1 MLSRKGQGGAQGPC
15 RPSAYRRFD
24 VVLAKFLV
32 SKERMKPLMA
42 LFLHV
47 HAFAILACT
56 SQQPGVI
63 EVPPEGTPS
72 IPGPMPGFG
81 PFPTYSDALLAACP
95 KILSLDEA
103 VASRPETPRLR
114 FFQSTPKEY
123 CAWIYYTPGGSYEMS
138 LAAVNP
144 RRHESRCRLPD
155 YVHDARY
162 TGKTLGYVFA
172 VHNHPLRSELSFD
185 DIGFIVE
192 QAMLHGLTVTTPEK
206 EVDLGIAAFFSKN
219 KATQQPTCDGLHLYF
234 PRTGELFTWNRDSQG
249 DWVKKPYGKVS
260 LREKSGGPGFD
271 IKIEK
276 FEE

>member
-1 MLSRKGQGGAQGPC
+1 
-15 RPSAYRRFD
+15 
-24 VVLAKFLV
+24 VVLARLLV
-32 SKERMKPLMA
+32 SKGSMKSLMPP
-42 LFLHV
+42 FLLV
-47 HAFAILACT
+47 HAFVVLACT

-63 EVPPEGTPS
+63 EVPPEGVPS

-95 KILSLDEA
+95 KILSFDDA
-103 VASRPETPRLR
+103 VASRAETPRLR
-114 FFQSTPKEY
+114 FFQSTPKED
-123 CAWIYYTPGGSYEMS
+123 CAWIYYTPDGSYEMS

-192 QAMLHGLTVTTPEK
+192 QAMIHGLTVTTREK
-206 EVDLGIAAFFSKN
+206 ELDLGIAAFFSKN
-219 KATQQPTCDGLHLYF
+219 EAAKQPTCDGFHLYF
-234 PRTGELFTWNRDSQG
+234 PRTGELLTWIRDSQG
-249 DWVKKPYGKVS
+249 GWIKKPYGKVS
-260 LREKSGGPGFD
+260 LREKSDGPGFD

-276 FEE
+276 FED